1 MTSGDGVTPAGRAS
15 EHAFFVVAA
24 LFFAASVTTTIVW
37 CVSMSAMDGM
47 PMPGGW
53 TMSMMWMRMPGQ
65 AWHEAAMSFLVMW
78 TVMMVAMMLPSLLPM
93 LRRYRQA
100 IGSNGGVRLDRLT
113 MLVGAGYFTPWVV
126 FGLAVFPV
134 GTILADVTMRAD
146 GVARAV
152 PIAAGVIVL
161 IAGAAQF
168 TRWKARH
175 LACCREEPGSR
186 TIAADGATA
195 VRHGLRLG
203 LHCAGCCA
211 NLMAILLV
219 LGMMDLFAMAM
230 VTAGITLERLAP
242 DGARAA
248 RAIGIVTIGAGLLLI
263 ARAAGWG

>member
-1 MTSGDGVTPAGRAS
+1 MISGDGVMPVGRAS
-15 EHAFFVVAA
+15 EHAFFVVAG
-24 LFFAASVTTTIVW
+24 LVFAASATATIVW
-37 CVSMSAMDGM
+37 CVSMSTMGGM
-47 PMPGGW
+47 AMPGGW

-65 AWHEAAMSFLVMW
+65 ARHEAAASFLAMW

-93 LRRYRQA
+93 LRRYREA
-100 IGSNGGVRLDRLT
+100 VGSKGGASLGRLT
-113 MLVGAGYFTPWVV
+113 MLVGAGYFTPWIV
-126 FGLAVFPV
+126 FGLAVFPL
-134 GTILADVTMRAD
+134 GTTLADVTMREE
-146 GVARAV
+146 GLSRAV

-168 TRWKARH
+168 TSWKARH

-186 TIAADGATA
+186 AMATDSATA

-211 NLMAILLV
+211 NLMAILMV
-219 LGMMDLFAMAM
+219 LGMMDLLVMAM

-242 DGARAA
+242 DGARTV
-248 RAIGIVTIGAGLLLI
+248 RAIGIVTIGAGLVLI